1 MRIGLPWR
9 RAAKVNTSDDA
20 ERDEA
25 TRDDAGTPEGVSA
38 AASGAATVE
47 TVSAPPAKKRSL
59 FSRAKESAKESA
71 KASVTAPV
79 PPAPPM
85 RVAAAMGAT
94 GDDDFDV
101 RAIGSMLARK
111 KFWILLP
118 TLMVAAATLVVV
130 NAMTPRYKSEA
141 RIIIEGRENIF
152 LRPNAERTEDRATLD
167 QEAVTS
173 QVQLILSRDLARAV
187 IAKNGLGELPEFDS
201 LLAGVSRLKSF
212 MIAVGIGRDPMR
224 LTKEER
230 VFEAYYERLLAYAVD
245 KSRVIAVE
253 FQSSDPE
260 LAAKVANSVAE
271 GYLVLQ
277 QRAKQEQAKSAS
289 EWLSTEIDVLRKK
302 VADAETRAEEFRSK
316 SDLFIGTNNTSL
328 SNQQLGELNTQL
340 NTARAAKSDAESKA
354 KMIRDML
361 QSGRPIEASAI
372 SSSDIIRRLSEQR
385 ATAASH
391 LAEQSSTLLDGH
403 PRIKELRAQIAD
415 IDRQMRDEVARMVR
429 SLENDARIEG
439 ARLESLSANLDRL
452 KRQASSTNSND
463 IEMRALEREAKAQR
477 ELLESYLAR
486 YREATTR
493 ETIATAPADARI
505 ISRGIVSNSP
515 AFPKKLPIVIIAT
528 MLTFLSISG
537 FFVSRELL
545 RMTAL
550 PRANGDFAASAAVG
564 DSHPGLAATIGDI
577 DALAAALHGA
587 GGEGRRITVVGSRR
601 EGETTLTAITLARRL
616 ARDARVVLVGLTESS
631 RAITAISDDPAAPGL
646 CDLDRG
652 TATFGEV
659 ITRDRLSDMHIV
671 HVGAGADRAR
681 LLRSPR
687 LLTTLDAL
695 TRVYDD
701 VVIDV
706 GEIADL
712 PLSLVTSE
720 VHAVLVVD
728 RAYSRTARAE
738 FGEQLM
744 AAGFGAV
751 TFLSAPDGAAT
762 RRMAAA

>member
-9 RAAKVNTSDDA
+9 RAAKVDQSDEVKRDA
-20 ERDEA
+20 VTTA
-25 TRDDAGTPEGVSA
+25 EGVSDA
-38 AASGAATVE
+38 ATASGAATIE
-47 TVSAPPAKKRSL
+47 TASAPPAKKRSL
-59 FSRAKESAKESA
+59 FARAKGRASAER
-71 KASVTAPV
+71 V
-79 PPAPPM
+79 PAARATPK
-85 RVAAAMGAT
+85 RAAALASAA
-94 GDDDFDV
+94 GDDDFDL
-101 RAIGSMLARK
+101 RAIGYMLARK

-118 TLMVAAATLVVV
+118 TIMVAAAALVVV
-130 NAMTPRYKSEA
+130 NTMTPRYKSEA

-173 QVQLILSRDLARAV
+173 QVQLILSRDLARAI
-187 IAKNGLGELPEFDS
+187 IAKNGLGDLPEFDS
-201 LLAGVSRLKSF
+201 LLGGVSRLKSF

-230 VFEAYYERLLAYAVD
+230 VFEAYYERLLAYAVE

-260 LAAKVANSVAE
+260 LAAKVANSIAE

-289 EWLSTEIDVLRKK
+289 EWLSTEIDSLRRK

-316 SDLFIGTNNTSL
+316 SDLFIGTNNTTL
-328 SNQQLGELNTQL
+328 SNQQLGELNSQL

-354 KMIRDML
+354 RMIRDML

-372 SSSDIIRRLSEQR
+372 SNSDIIRRLSEQR
-385 ATAASH
+385 ATAKSH

-403 PRIKELRAQIAD
+403 PRIKELRAQITD

-439 ARLESLSANLDRL
+439 ARVESLTANLDRL

-463 IEMRALEREAKAQR
+463 VEMRALEREAKAQR

-493 ETIATAPADARI
+493 ETISTAPADARI
-505 ISRGIVSNSP
+505 ISRAIVSNSP
-515 AFPKKLPIVIIAT
+515 AFPKKLPIVVIAT

-537 FFVSRELL
+537 FFISRELL
-545 RMTAL
+545 RMTAA
-550 PRANGDFAASAAVG
+550 PRARNEVEDGAVA

-577 DALAAALHGA
+577 DALAATLA
-587 GGEGRRITVVGSRR
+587 GGGGEDRRITVVGSAR

-616 ARDARVVLVGLTESS
+616 AREARVVLVGLTESS
-631 RAITAISDDPAAPGL
+631 QAVAAISDDPAAPGL

-652 TATFGEV
+652 TATFGQV
-659 ITRDRLSDMHIV
+659 ITRDRLSDLHLV
-671 HVGAGADRAR
+671 HVGGGADRAR
-681 LLRSPR
+681 LMQSPR

-695 TRVYDD
+695 TRVYDHI
-701 VVIDV
+701 VIDA

-712 PLSLVTSE
+712 PLSLVTGA
-720 VHAVLVVD
+720 VHAVLVAD
-728 RAYSRTARAE
+728 PAFSEGDRAE
-738 FGEQLM
+738 FGDQLM

-751 TFLSAPDGAAT
+751 TFLSAADGAAK